1 MRETRKVERARAIL
15 GAHIIFNNRNS
26 TIDCQIRNI
35 SRVGAKLVLSSSV
48 TLPEEFDIDVPQKGK
63 TYRARLCWR
72 DEDSAGI
79 EFVLDATEAN
89 AEADHKLRVAQL
101 ETENNALRLRVMEL
115 TQKLEAA
122 MTAAETRVDS
132 ERAA

>member
-48 TLPEEFDIDVPQKGK
+48 SLPDEFDIDVPQKGK
-63 TYRARLCWR
+63 VYRARLCWR
-72 DEDSAGI
+72 DETSAGI

-101 ETENNALRLRVMEL
+101 ETENNALRLRVLEL
-115 TQKLEAA
+115 TQKLETAMAA
-122 MTAAETRVDS
+122 SEARDDR